1 MNVLRNN
8 VVHMK
13 LIEGNRIT
21 LHDHT
26 KQNIIFHY
34 TDDDDADHYIN
45 DNDMVNDDQLRSF
58 L

>member
-1 MNVLRNN
+1 
-8 VVHMK
+8 MK

-26 KQNIIFHY
+26 KQNKIFHY